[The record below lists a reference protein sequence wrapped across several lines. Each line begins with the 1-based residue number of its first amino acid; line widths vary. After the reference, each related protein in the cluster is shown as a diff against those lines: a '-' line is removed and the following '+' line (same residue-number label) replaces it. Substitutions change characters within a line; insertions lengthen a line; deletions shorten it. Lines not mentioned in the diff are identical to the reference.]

1 MSNKEMSNTLEKV
14 INYIESKI
22 KNEEIISNKNIAQYI
37 GYDEQYLSKKFRDT
51 FGMTIQKYITKRKMD
66 FASRDLLKTS
76 DLVRTIAS
84 KYGYSEDGFIKAFT
98 KFNKIT
104 PKQFRKN
111 GVMRNEF
118 GRVITYDDY
127 EKELTDFFRF
137 ESYEIR
143 EKNEIK
149 LIGLIENSEFMNTNF
164 YMECM
169 YFLEGKLKEELG
181 ECISDN
187 FVELKQFQE
196 NHFEYMLATIYNEF
210 DEYSNSLKI
219 KILPKQK
226 WLIIKGKSFSKKEA
240 IEYSTSYGIN
250 KILPNLKE
258 YKENLNSYT
267 IAFDRY
273 NFIEYSEE
281 LTEEPIKL
289 NVGVEVW
296 IPIIEK

>member
-1 MSNKEMSNTLEKV
+1 MSNKEMSSTLKKV

-22 KNEEIISNKNIAQYI
+22 KNEEIISNKNIAKYV
-37 GYDEQYLSKKFRDT
+37 GYDEQYLSKKFKDT
-51 FGMTIQKYITKRKMD
+51 FDMTMQKYITKRKMD
-66 FASRDLLKTS
+66 LASRDLLETNN
-76 DLVRTIAS
+76 LVRAIAS

-118 GRVITYDDY
+118 SRITICDDY
-127 EKELTDFFRF
+127 EKELANFFKF
-137 ESYEIR
+137 ESYDIK
-143 EKNEIK
+143 EKSEIK
-149 LIGLIENSEFMNTNF
+149 LIGIIESSEFMNLDF

-169 YFLEGKLKEELG
+169 YFIEDKLKEELG
-181 ECISDN
+181 ECVSDN
-187 FVELKQFQE
+187 FIELKQFQE

-210 DEYSNSLKI
+210 DEYSNSLEI
-219 KILPKQK
+219 KTLPRQK

-250 KILPNLKE
+250 KILPNLKK
-258 YKENLNSYT
+258 YKEDLNSYI

-273 NFIEYSEE
+273 NFVEYYEE
-281 LTEEPIKL
+281 LTEEPVKL